1 MDNEEIKETKKRRK
15 LRWKW
20 IAIVAAI
27 LIVTNF
33 AAFFVGT
40 KAAMAIPGMGV
51 SNKDIANSLEG
62 ISDVSKF
69 KKLFQVRDVLYKLY
83 DGEINED
90 TLVEGAIKGMTN
102 SLNDPYTVF
111 MNKKEFSDF
120 NERNE
125 GNYVG
130 VGLQVAA
137 KDEDIVVIAV
147 FNDSPAEKAGI
158 KPGDKIK
165 KVAGTDVGG
174 KDLEK
179 AVALMKNG
187 KAKEKVDMTFYREGL
202 GLYTTEVYRDT
213 IVMQTVAGEMIEGNI
228 GYIQISMFDE
238 HTGDAFTKKLQELK
252 DSGAKGIILDLRQN
266 PGGLL
271 KECINVVSNFVEK
284 DKVITSTIDKYNKET
299 KYNSK
304 GGIAIGMPLVVLTD
318 ENTASASE
326 IVAGAVRDYDIGTLI
341 GTTTFGK
348 GVVQTVLGMD
358 EGTGLKVT
366 ISKYYTPNGENIH
379 KKGIAPHIE
388 VTIPKEIQEKGLTRS
403 NDPQFNKA
411 LEAIKDKIK

>member
-51 SNKDIANSLEG
+51 SNKDIAKSLEG

-187 KAKEKVDMTFYREGL
+187 KAKEKVDMTLYREGK

-228 GYIQISMFDE
+228 GY
-238 HTGDAFTKKLQELK
+238 
-252 DSGAKGIILDLRQN
+252 
-266 PGGLL
+266 
-271 KECINVVSNFVEK
+271 
-284 DKVITSTIDKYNKET
+284 
-299 KYNSK
+299 
-304 GGIAIGMPLVVLTD
+304 
-318 ENTASASE
+318 
-326 IVAGAVRDYDIGTLI
+326 
-341 GTTTFGK
+341 
-348 GVVQTVLGMD
+348 
-358 EGTGLKVT
+358 
-366 ISKYYTPNGENIH
+366 NG
-379 KKGIAPHIE
+379 
-388 VTIPKEIQEKGLTRS
+388 
-403 NDPQFNKA
+403 
-411 LEAIKDKIK
+411 

>member
-51 SNKDIANSLEG
+51 SNKDIAKSLEG

-158 KPGDKIK
+158 KPRDKIK

-187 KAKEKVDMTFYREGL
+187 KAKEKVDMTLYREGK

>member
-1 MDNEEIKETKKRRK
+1 MDNEEIKETKKRRRV
-15 LRWKW
+15 RWKW

-51 SNKDIANSLEG
+51 SNKDIAKSLEG

-90 TLVEGAIKGMTN
+90 ALVEGAIKGMTN

-187 KAKEKVDMTFYREGL
+187 KVKEKVDMTLYREGK

-411 LEAIKDKIK
+411 LEVIKDKIK